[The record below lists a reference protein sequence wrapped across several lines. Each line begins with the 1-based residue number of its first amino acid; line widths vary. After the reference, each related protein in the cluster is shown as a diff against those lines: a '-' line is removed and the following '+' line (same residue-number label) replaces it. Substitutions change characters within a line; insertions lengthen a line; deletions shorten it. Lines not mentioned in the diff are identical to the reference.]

1 MPNILKYG
9 LRCGRCGL
17 AESLNS
23 IKYLANG
30 VFGFQFARLIKLA
43 DQVLLNLP
51 YNLLGI
57 HLAGFSANSQT
68 RNFRLKTFLI
78 IVEFFTLT
86 L

>member
-17 AESLNS
+17 AKSLNS

-43 DQVLLNLP
+43 DQILLNLP

-68 RNFRLKTFLI
+68 RNFRLMSSLAATKHFYL
-78 IVEFFTLT
+78 L
-86 L
+86 